1 MDSQTFT
8 AVSSQRLP
16 CEPRRKALFGL
27 GGIAL
32 LPLLNLAG
40 CGTLPTPG
48 ASDVSTLPGP
58 NLAPS
63 AEQRASTY
71 RFVNRLSWGARAA
84 DVQRCLQIGQAAYL
98 REQLLPTAVA
108 LPFEAQAQIDRLSI
122 HQQTAVERYTEA
134 EKPRRASTEGVD
146 LDKRKLQQEAYQR
159 EMTRQGQEVM
169 TRAILR
175 ALYSPAQ
182 LQEQMVWFW
191 FNHFNVH
198 LFKSQI
204 RLLLADYEEQA
215 LRPHALG
222 SFRAMLGAVARSPAM
237 LLYLD
242 NAQNGVG
249 RINENY
255 ARELLELHTL
265 GVDGGYTQKDVQEL
279 ARVLTGHG
287 VNFRQNGPKL
297 KPEWQA
303 LYRRDGFYE
312 FNPARHDFGDKVLLG
327 KTIRGS
333 GAAELD
339 EVLDLLSAHPA
350 TARFVSRKL
359 ASAMLMD
366 EPPAELVEQM
376 ARAFRGDAITPALQV
391 LASSPLFSA
400 AEAFKFKDPV
410 HFVLSAVRR
419 AYPDT
424 VILDTAP
431 VRFWLNTLGQG
442 LYNRPTPDG
451 YPLVASAWNSSGQ
464 LAARFD
470 VARAIGGG
478 AAGLFKPA
486 DGPAPAAAAVMPN
499 LAGFPPGGPGGPGD
513 PGGTSPIGQGGSAP
527 PMRESAAAAL
537 RPATLAALQAAKS
550 LTDRNTLY
558 LAAPDFMFR

>member
-1 MDSQTFT
+1 MDVQTLKPI
-8 AVSSQRLP
+8 ASQRLP
-16 CEPRRKALFGL
+16 CAPRRKALFGL
-27 GGIAL
+27 GSVAL
-32 LPLLNLAG
+32 LPLLKLAG
-40 CGTLPTPG
+40 CSTVG
-48 ASDVSTLPGP
+48 ASNSHSLSALPGP
-58 NLAPS
+58 NSAPS
-63 AEQRASTY
+63 AEQAAAAY
-71 RFVNRLSWGARAA
+71 RFVNRLSWGARPV
-84 DVQRCLQIGQAAYL
+84 DVQRCLQIGQVAYL
-98 REQLLPTAVA
+98 REQLQPAAVA
-108 LPFEAQAQIDRLSI
+108 LPEAVQAQIDRLSI
-122 HQQTAVERYTEA
+122 QQPTPAERYAAA
-134 EKPRRASTEGVD
+134 EKPRKTSTEEVD
-146 LDKRKLQQEAYQR
+146 LDKRKLEQEAYQR

-169 TRAILR
+169 TRAVLR

-265 GVDGGYTQKDVQEL
+265 GVEGGYTQKDVQEL

-287 VNFRQNGPKL
+287 VNFSANSPKL

-303 LYRRDGFYE
+303 LYQRDGFYE
-312 FNPARHDFGDKVLLG
+312 FNPARHDFGDKLLLG
-327 KTIRGS
+327 KIIRGR

-339 EVLDLLSAHPA
+339 EVLDLLAAHPA

-359 ASAMLMD
+359 AMALLMD
-366 EPPAELVEQM
+366 EPPAELVEAM
-376 ARAFRGDAITPALQV
+376 SRAFRADAVTTVLQV

-400 AEAFKFKDPV
+400 AQSSKFKDPV
-410 HFVLSAVRR
+410 HYVLSALRS

-424 VILDTAP
+424 LILDTAP
-431 VRFWLNTLGQG
+431 VRLWLNTLGQG

-478 AAGLFKPA
+478 AANLFKPA
-486 DGPAPAAAAVMPN
+486 DGPAPMAARVMPT
-499 LAGFPPGGPGGPGD
+499 LM
-513 PGGTSPIGQGGSAP
+513 GTVPSASGQGIQSLGLPAN
-527 PMRESAAAAL
+527 PMPAL
-537 RPATLAALQAAKS
+537 RPATIAALQAAKS
-550 LTDRNTLY
+550 TTDRNTLY
-558 LAAPDFMFR
+558 LAAPEFMFR